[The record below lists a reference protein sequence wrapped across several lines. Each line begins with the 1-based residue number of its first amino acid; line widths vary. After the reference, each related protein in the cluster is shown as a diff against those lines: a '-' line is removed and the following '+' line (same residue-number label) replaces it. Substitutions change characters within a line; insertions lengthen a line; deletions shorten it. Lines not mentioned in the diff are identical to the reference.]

1 MSLLQ
6 SHNPWE
12 KKKKNICILID
23 FLHPCLSTS
32 LTLLRWTLLLQKQFS
47 IIICGASPLWG
58 HISSSSS
65 SSSSFSL
72 PGNYR
77 RATDAYLRQH
87 KLDAA
92 DNVITQSLHIGVHSL
107 WAKTKNLGIV
117 DKAWAMPKMYK
128 VAENIMSIISCRQ
141 FKMIRPNRWGDL
153 NACD

>member
-1 MSLLQ
+1 MSFNIINFITPDTPVAKTIQ
-6 SHNPWE
+6 HNHLR
-12 KKKKNICILID
+12 CISPVRAYI
-23 FLHPCLSTS
+23 
-32 LTLLRWTLLLQKQFS
+32 LLL
-47 IIICGASPLWG
+47 LLLL
-58 HISSSSS
+58 
-65 SSSSFSL
+65 SL

-107 WAKTKNLGIV
+107 RAKTKNLGIV

-141 FKMIRPNRWGDL
+141 FKMIRPNR
-153 NACD
+153 